1 MRVSGR
7 TMLVRKFAMFMSS
20 RSVVLRLS
28 MLADRMVML
37 CLMMVMCGGVMV
49 SRRLV
54 VMFTSRM
61 FCH

>member
-1 MRVSGR
+1 
-7 TMLVRKFAMFMSS
+7 MLVRKFAMFMSS